1 MKMLIHHSQEK
12 KKTKQFNKMCSYSIF
27 QNQSP
32 KKKDSLSF
40 PNTFFFTFTTKFC
53 ERRNKSIREKGVTK
67 YINVIHLR
75 SIFHPMY

>member
-1 MKMLIHHSQEK
+1 MLIHHSQEK
-12 KKTKQFNKMCSYSIF
+12 KNQNSLTKCVHIPFFRINLL
-27 QNQSP
+27 